1 MGRRGPKPKPAEDLE
16 AVGAWRAKQP
26 GRPKRKQSAPKPPIP
41 KPEAK
46 PKRRPGRPRKHS
58 PADLPPEPV
67 ETLPLPPNPEDPPA
81 YLIPEAVDEW
91 RRVLP
96 LLKAE
101 NRFAEIDRLALAAY
115 CQCVGR
121 YMRSDKW
128 LTENGPVAT
137 VRNDKGEVK
146 SSFIAPHFQVSL
158 KLLDKILAYQ
168 KEFGLSPGARQKFEG
183 PEDGESMLSDEDKFF
198 GGLGLVGA

>member
-26 GRPKRKQSAPKPPIP
+26 GRPKRKKSAPPPDP
-41 KPEAK
+41 PPEDK

-58 PADLPPEPV
+58 PEDLPAAEEIPSV
-67 ETLPLPPNPEDPPA
+67 LAIPPNPEDPPA
-81 YLIPEAVDEW
+81 YLIPEAVEEW

-96 LLKAE
+96 LLKKE

-121 YMRSDKW
+121 YLRVDKW

-146 SSFIAPHFQVSL
+146 SSFIAPHFSVSL
-158 KLLDKILAYQ
+158 KLLEKILAYQ
-168 KEFGLSPGARQKFEG
+168 KEFGLAPAARQKFEG
-183 PEDGESMLSDEDKFF
+183 PEEGGELLTDEDRFF
-198 GGLGLVGA
+198 GVVG